1 MLTTQRLTLRAA
13 RQSDLDDLFAIYSHP
28 DAMRYWSTPPH
39 ENRAATQGN
48 LDRLIAASQ
57 DRLVYFVFE
66 RNSVVIGLGGLHT
79 DTEIG
84 FLLHPTYW
92 RQGYMREAMNAI
104 IPHLFATT
112 DIVRLTADADPLNT
126 ASVALLHALG
136 FHETHRAKNTYCIN
150 GVWSDSVYFAL
161 LRP

>member
-28 DAMRYWSTPPH
+28 EAMRYWSTPPH
-39 ENRAATQGN
+39 ENRPVTQAN

-79 DTEIG
+79 GTEIG
-84 FLLHPTYW
+84 FLLHPNYW
-92 RQGYMREAMNAI
+92 RQGYVREAMNAI

-112 DIVRLTADADPLNT
+112 DIARLTADADPLNT
-126 ASVALLHALG
+126 ASVGLLHALG
-136 FHETHRAKNTYCIN
+136 FHETHRARNTYCID
-150 GVWSDSVYFAL
+150 GIWSDSVYFAL
-161 LRP
+161 PRP